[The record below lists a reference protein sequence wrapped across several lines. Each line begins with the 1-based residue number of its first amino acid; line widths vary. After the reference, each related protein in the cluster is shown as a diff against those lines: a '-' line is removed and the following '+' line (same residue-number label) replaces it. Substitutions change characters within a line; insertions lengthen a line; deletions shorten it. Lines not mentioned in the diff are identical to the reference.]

1 MTDVLADRC
10 EQVRQTILELTQAV
24 MESLGS
30 PAKLSRVLP
39 LVSNLQSV
47 VNLGEEGVNDPS
59 YLTWVRGAAANLD
72 RLEEAAVAGDAKA
85 AYAAFSDQ
93 QSGVVL
99 LATACAGKP
108 GW

>member
-30 PAKLSRVLP
+30 PAKLDRVLP
-39 LVSNLQSV
+39 LTSTLRSV
-47 VNLGEEGVNDPS
+47 VDLGTEGVDDPS
-59 YLTWVRGAAANLD
+59 YVAWVRGAAANLD
-72 RLEEAAVAGDAKA
+72 RLEEAAAGGDAKA
-85 AYAAFSDQ
+85 AYAAFADQ